1 MSRPA
6 ATCLLALLVPVG
18 ASALPPPAQQH
29 HAVLQP
35 EGEQPHQGHPFG
47 PPTEFDR
54 TIRELSHQL
63 LEAYHTKDMHNHT
76 SVYPLLS
83 LMAATDVE
91 DDEEY

>member
-1 MSRPA
+1 MRRGTA
-6 ATCLLALLVPVG
+6 ACLVALLVPQG
-18 ASALPPPAQQH
+18 ASALPPPARRD

-35 EGEQPHQGHPFG
+35 EGEQPRHYPFG
-47 PPTEFDR
+47 PPTEFD
-54 TIRELSHQL
+54 TVMAQLSHEL
-63 LEAYHTKDMHNHT
+63 LEVYHTKDMHNHT